1 MADYWGERAAKAQA
15 NLTAKSVE
23 ATNKQLAKYYADS
36 MRKIIGQFKSTYNK
50 VISSIDEGKE
60 PTPADLY
67 KLDSYWQLQAQL
79 QQELRKLGEIEIAL
93 LGQQFEKQYRG
104 IYESL
109 AEIDGSKHFSSIDT
123 DTANQ
128 MINQIWCADGKS
140 WSDRVW
146 DNTSKLQQ
154 DLNDNLIHCV
164 VSGKKTSELKN
175 LLQANFGASY
185 SRADALV
192 RTEMAHIQTQA
203 ARQRYKDYGLTEVQI
218 WADYDER
225 RCDICGNLHKKRYSI
240 DKDIPIPAHPRCRC
254 CVIPVVEGDE
264 EKSFSNV
271 CVDCGTLFETYNEK
285 TEICPSCQNAR
296 WRKYRRL
303 ND

>member
-1 MADYWGERAAKAQA
+1 MANYWADRAAKAQE
-15 NLTAKSVE
+15 NY
-23 ATNKQLAKYYADS
+23 TNKSIKATEKQMAKYYADS
-36 MRKIIGQFKSTYNK
+36 MEKIIGQFKSTYKK
-50 VISSIDEGKE
+50 VLSSIEEGRE

-79 QQELRKLGEIEIAL
+79 QRELRKLGEDQIAL
-93 LGQQFEKQYRG
+93 LGQQFEQQYRG

-109 AEIDGSKHFSSIDT
+109 ASIDGSKHFSSIDT
-123 DTANQ
+123 GNAEQ
-128 MINQIWCADGKS
+128 MINQVWCTDGKS

-164 VSGKKTSELKN
+164 VAGKKTTDLKN
-175 LLQANFGASY
+175 LLQASYGVSY

-203 ARQRYKDYGLTEVQI
+203 AKQRYKDYGLKEVQV

-225 RCDICGNLHKKRYSI
+225 RCDICGKLHKKRYPI
-240 DKDIPIPAHPRCRC
+240 DSDIPIPAHPRCRC
-254 CVIPVVEGDE
+254 CIIPLVDGDE
-264 EKSFSNV
+264 EKSFSNT
-271 CVDCGTLFETYNEK
+271 CEDCGTTFETFNEK
-285 TEICPSCQNAR
+285 QAVCPKCQQER
-296 WRKYRRL
+296 WKQYRRIK
-303 ND
+303 